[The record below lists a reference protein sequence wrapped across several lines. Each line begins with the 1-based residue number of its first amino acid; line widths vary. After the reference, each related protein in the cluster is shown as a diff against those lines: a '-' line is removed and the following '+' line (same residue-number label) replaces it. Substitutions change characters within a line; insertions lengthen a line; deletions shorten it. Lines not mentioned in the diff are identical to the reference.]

1 MFFPTNTSIRLALT
15 FELIENNYF
24 LFNYWCSFICTDT
37 AIIDLCLY
45 YKIRIVQTHLVL
57 FCFVDLQRHWKYNTL
72 CIFIVSIAE
81 SVDHLLKSST
91 LYSTFLYYFF
101 NHGTFNASFYTIK
114 SKQNVK
120 RHLFY
125 LAYSVHVL
133 ATFFTPCFL
142 NCRSLPDSKLK
153 TIINT
158 F

>member
-81 SVDHLLKSST
+81 SVDHLLSLLHYTVLFFITFST
-91 LYSTFLYYFF
+91 MELLM
-101 NHGTFNASFYTIK
+101 
-114 SKQNVK
+114 
-120 RHLFY
+120 HLFIPSNQNRMSKDSY
-125 LAYSVHVL
+125 
-133 ATFFTPCFL
+133 FT
-142 NCRSLPDSKLK
+142 LPIQYMYWQLFSRLV
-153 TIINT
+153 

>member
-81 SVDHLLKSST
+81 SVDHLLSLLHYTVLFFITFST
-91 LYSTFLYYFF
+91 MELLMHLF
-101 NHGTFNASFYTIK
+101 IP